1 MESIMSQWIECT
13 LNDIGEIVGGSTPL
27 TAKKEYYGGEIPW
40 ITPKDLSSH
49 QNRYIAKGERNITKA
64 GLNSCSATL
73 LPKNTILFTS
83 RAPIGYVAI
92 SSTELCTNQG
102 FKSIIPKEE
111 VDNLFVYYL
120 LVYNRNKI
128 ISMGS
133 GTTFKEVSGKV
144 MKSIE
149 VKIPQTFRHQKKI
162 ASILGRIDDKIEL
175 NNKINDNLQQQ
186 AATLFANFYEQAETE
201 VGFTELVQ
209 ILGGGTPKTGE
220 KSYWNGKLLFFT
232 PKDIGFPYTLSTEKT
247 ITEEG
252 LAHCNSRLYPV
263 NTVFVTA
270 RGTVGKIGMPG
281 VPMAMNQSCYAL
293 IGKNTNQIL
302 VYFYTLKVVDRL
314 KYKASGAV
322 FDAITTRD
330 FETESI
336 FKLSDAHA
344 EAFLNIARPIYRA
357 ILGNTFENQ
366 QLTALRD
373 FLLPK
378 LISGELD
385 VSELGI

>member
-1 MESIMSQWIECT
+1 MSWRDFAGEC
-13 LNDIGEIVGGSTPL
+13 DSREEGEV
-27 TAKKEYYGGEIPW
+27 
-40 ITPKDLSSH
+40 
-49 QNRYIAKGERNITKA
+49 
-64 GLNSCSATL
+64 
-73 LPKNTILFTS
+73 
-83 RAPIGYVAI
+83 
-92 SSTELCTNQG
+92 
-102 FKSIIPKEE
+102 
-111 VDNLFVYYL
+111 
-120 LVYNRNKI
+120 
-128 ISMGS
+128 
-133 GTTFKEVSGKV
+133 
-144 MKSIE
+144 
-149 VKIPQTFRHQKKI
+149 
-162 ASILGRIDDKIEL
+162 
-175 NNKINDNLQQQ
+175 NDNLQQQ

-220 KSYWNGKLLFFT
+220 KSYWNGKVLFFT

-366 QLTALRD
+366 WLTALRD

-385 VSELGI
+385 VSELAI

>member
-1 MESIMSQWIECT
+1 MRGLIRRFPSI
-13 LNDIGEIVGGSTPL
+13 
-27 TAKKEYYGGEIPW
+27 
-40 ITPKDLSSH
+40 
-49 QNRYIAKGERNITKA
+49 
-64 GLNSCSATL
+64 
-73 LPKNTILFTS
+73 
-83 RAPIGYVAI
+83 
-92 SSTELCTNQG
+92 
-102 FKSIIPKEE
+102 KSIKNGITGQTQFTEGDYGDEVHLTKGDMLFSWSGNPETSIDVFWYNLPDGWLNQHIFKVIPKPF
-111 VDNLFVYYL
+111 VDRNFLYYL
-120 LVYNRNKI
+120 LKSLKATFTAIASNKQTTGLGHITLKDLKKLNIALPSEKEQKI
-128 ISMGS
+128 IGRYLY
-133 GTTFKEVSGKV
+133 T
-144 MKSIE
+144 IDQ
-149 VKIPQTFRHQKKI
+149 KISVNQ
-162 ASILGRIDDKIEL
+162 A
-175 NNKINDNLQQQ
+175 INDNLQQQ

-220 KSYWNGKLLFFT
+220 KSYWNGKVLFFT